1 MKKLIIPSIALA
13 AVLSQSSVIAAGDG
27 FVKDYVTSPYGEVY
41 KNSYGECWRSRFDD
55 TTDKLEEC
63 GYAKPVPVVIEQE
76 LVVAPTAATL
86 TTTIA
91 ESINIRAALLFA
103 FDSAVLSDDAK
114 AVIDE
119 RTAKYR
125 DRGELTSNV
134 EVIGHADSTGP
145 EAYNQML
152 SEKRA
157 RSVADYLE
165 QVTNITDDKID
176 ASGRGKSEPEMSN
189 DTKKGRAI
197 NRRVIIILNGK
208 ITN

>member
-165 QVTNITDDKID
+165 QSTNITDDKID
-176 ASGRGKSEPEMSN
+176 ASGRGESEPEMSN

>member
-13 AVLSQSSVIAAGDG
+13 AILSQSSVIAAGDG
-27 FVKDYVTSPYGEVY
+27 FVEDYVTSPYGEVY

-63 GYAKPVPVVIEQE
+63 GYKPAAVIIEQE

-91 ESINIRAALLFA
+91 EEINIRAALLFA

-145 EAYNQML
+145 EAYNQVL

-165 QVTNITDDKID
+165 QSTNITDDKID
-176 ASGRGKSEPEMSN
+176 AMGRGESEPEASN
-189 DTKKGRAI
+189 DTKEGRAI
-197 NRRVIIILNGK
+197 NRRVVIILNGK
-208 ITN
+208 LTN